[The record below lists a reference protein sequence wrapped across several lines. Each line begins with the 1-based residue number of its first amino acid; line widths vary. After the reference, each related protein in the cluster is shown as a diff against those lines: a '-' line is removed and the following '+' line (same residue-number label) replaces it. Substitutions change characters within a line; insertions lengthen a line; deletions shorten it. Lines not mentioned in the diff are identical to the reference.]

1 MIEDS
6 NKVWEE
12 IFVVNDPTFELSYI
26 GDNIPI
32 ITVKNILKY
41 PDRVKEFLSN
51 GYWWINGINSDNY
64 RAGKSFYFGEN
75 EEVCLSPLVEYFQQ
89 LFGLKYIE
97 VLSLYANCLNGN
109 MNLQKIDSAFPHVDV
124 WPNEDDYELY
134 LDGNS
139 DLLKLSTE
147 IAFNINLTEWNE
159 NPVKTAFWSFKNK
172 KSIFE
177 FTREDFNDYESFN
190 EQLDNNVN
198 KWFQLDNNYGQYKL
212 EDIVTIEYNSMILYP
227 SFYWH
232 SPYLKSDWF
241 TNADRITLTGFFAID
256 PNNMSFSK
264 EEFKNIYNVWR
275 LFGLNEIYGLNQ

>member
-32 ITVKNILKY
+32 FGQFLTFLVKFDHFL
-41 PDRVKEFLSN
+41 DR
-51 GYWWINGINSDNY
+51 
-64 RAGKSFYFGEN
+64 
-75 EEVCLSPLVEYFQQ
+75 
-89 LFGLKYIE
+89 
-97 VLSLYANCLNGN
+97 
-109 MNLQKIDSAFPHVDV
+109 
-124 WPNEDDYELY
+124 
-134 LDGNS
+134 
-139 DLLKLSTE
+139 
-147 IAFNINLTEWNE
+147 
-159 NPVKTAFWSFKNK
+159 KTAFWSFKNK

-256 PNNMSFSK
+256 PNNMS
-264 EEFKNIYNVWR
+264 
-275 LFGLNEIYGLNQ
+275 

>member
-97 VLSLYANCLNGN
+97 VLSLYGN
-109 MNLQKIDSAFPHVDV
+109 
-124 WPNEDDYELY
+124 
-134 LDGNS
+134 
-139 DLLKLSTE
+139 
-147 IAFNINLTEWNE
+147 
-159 NPVKTAFWSFKNK
+159 
-172 KSIFE
+172 
-177 FTREDFNDYESFN
+177 
-190 EQLDNNVN
+190 
-198 KWFQLDNNYGQYKL
+198 
-212 EDIVTIEYNSMILYP
+212 
-227 SFYWH
+227 
-232 SPYLKSDWF
+232 
-241 TNADRITLTGFFAID
+241 
-256 PNNMSFSK
+256 
-264 EEFKNIYNVWR
+264 
-275 LFGLNEIYGLNQ
+275 